1 VVDQFSQN
9 EGASSLYRR
18 RRTVK
23 LFGFRLGPRR
33 QVTYAAITIILSIF
47 VNFVFLWPVS
57 HFWALML
64 IALAISSVVLS
75 DVKRRTAIIGVV
87 AAFAVAGALFGIIG
101 PAPALDGI
109 NRQWIVPMA
118 EPTPAN
124 ICTTQNP
131 ELPPGSKL
139 VLIGDSGVIV
149 HAGEKTPLLS
159 VGGCKSAALFQ
170 NRSGVLVN
178 ADVHDDEGV
187 QLFSIASNQ
196 LQLAEGNPVYQ
207 ERSQN
212 RGAAS
217 IDNEGGN
224 ELLHI
229 EYLNPRTLRLRG
241 VFACLGHKAA
251 HIQDGKPIPGMKAP
265 VCQDSKPILVP

>member
-1 VVDQFSQN
+1 MDQFSQN
-9 EGASSLYRR
+9 EGASTLYRR

-33 QVTYAAITIILSIF
+33 QVAYAAITIILSIF

-75 DVKRRTAIIGVV
+75 DSKRRTAIIGAI

-101 PAPALDGI
+101 PAPGRDGI
-109 NRQWIVPMA
+109 NRAWIVPRA

-124 ICTTQNP
+124 ICTAQNP

-139 VLIGDSGVIV
+139 VLIGDSGVIA
-149 HAGEKTPLLS
+149 HAGGSTPLLS

-170 NRSGVLVN
+170 NGSGVLLN
-178 ADVHDDEGV
+178 ADVHDAGGM
-187 QLFSIASNQ
+187 QLFSIVNNQ
-196 LQLAEGNPVYQ
+196 LQLFEGNPVYQ
-207 ERSQN
+207 DRARD
-212 RGAAS
+212 RGAAT
-217 IDNEGGN
+217 IDNEGGD

-229 EYLNPRTLRLRG
+229 EYLNPHTLRLRG
-241 VFACLGHKAA
+241 VFACLGHPAA
-251 HIQDGKPIPGMKAP
+251 HIEDGKPIPGMKAA
-265 VCQDSKPILVP
+265 VCQDGKPIVVP

>member
-1 VVDQFSQN
+1 MDQFSEN
-9 EGASSLYRR
+9 EGARSLYRK

-64 IALAISSVVLS
+64 IAMAISSVVLS
-75 DVKRRTAIIGVV
+75 DVKRRTAIIGAV

-101 PAPALDGI
+101 PAPSLDGI
-109 NRQWIVPMA
+109 NRQWVVPMS

-124 ICTTQNP
+124 ICTMQNP

-149 HAGEKTPLLS
+149 RASQTTTLLS
-159 VGGCKSAALFQ
+159 VGGCKSAALLQ
-170 NRSGVLVN
+170 NRSGVLLN
-178 ADVHDDEGV
+178 ADVHDEEGV
-187 QLFSIASNQ
+187 QLFSIVSNQ
-196 LQLAEGNPVYQ
+196 LKLAEGNPVYQ
-207 ERSQN
+207 ERSPD

-217 IDNEGGN
+217 IHNEGGD
-224 ELLHI
+224 EMLHI
-229 EYLNPRTLRLRG
+229 EYLNPHALRLRG
-241 VFACLGHKAA
+241 VFACLGHPVTR
-251 HIQDGKPIPGMKAP
+251 IQDGKPIPGMKGP
-265 VCQDSKPILVP
+265 VCQDGKPILVP

>member
-1 VVDQFSQN
+1 MDQFSQN

-33 QVTYAAITIILSIF
+33 QVTYAAITISLSIF

-64 IALAISSVVLS
+64 IALSISSVVLS
-75 DVKRRTAIIGVV
+75 DVKRRTAIIGAI

-109 NRQWIVPMA
+109 NRRWIVPRA

-124 ICTTQNP
+124 ICSTQNL

-139 VLIGDSGVIV
+139 VLIGDSGIIV
-149 HAGEKTPLLS
+149 HAGSTTPLLS
-159 VGGCKSAALFQ
+159 VGGCKSAALLQ
-170 NRSGVLVN
+170 NGSGLLLN
-178 ADVHDDEGV
+178 ADLHDKDGV
-187 QLFSIASNQ
+187 QLFSVVSNQ

-207 ERSQN
+207 ERA
-212 RGAAS
+212 RDHGAVT
-217 IDNEGGN
+217 INNEGGD

-241 VFACLGHKAA
+241 VFACLGHPAA
-251 HIQDGKPIPGMKAP
+251 RIEDGKPIPGMKGP
-265 VCQDSKPILVP
+265 VCQDGKAILVP